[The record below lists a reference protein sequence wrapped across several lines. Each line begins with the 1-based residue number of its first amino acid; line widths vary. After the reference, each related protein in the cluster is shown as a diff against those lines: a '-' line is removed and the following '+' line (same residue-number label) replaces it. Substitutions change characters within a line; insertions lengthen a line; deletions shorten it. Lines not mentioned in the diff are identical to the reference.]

1 MILGVTSGQELFAQ
15 VSARLNRPI
24 WRKALREMGLPESQ
38 VEEACRRISDHMPS
52 FQENTFPGVL
62 GNVVA
67 GRIANRFD
75 LGGTNCVIDA
85 ACASSLAALQLGLAE
100 LRAGAADMVLAGG
113 ADTFNDIGMYLCFS
127 KTPALSLSGDC
138 RPFSEDA
145 DGTMLGEGICLLALK
160 RLADAER
167 DQDRVYAIIKGIGS
181 SSDGR
186 AKSVYAPLPEGQAR
200 ALRRAYE
207 QADYSADS
215 VELVEAHGTATR
227 AGDLAEFTSLVS
239 FGVAPALFVARHSEP
254 AALIYLAAVLL
265 RLARFQV
272 GAPGDHLVFQGLPSP
287 AAAMLIAGWFLV
299 FPELPVV
306 VVSILLSFV
315 MLSKI
320 GYPDLPKHYLK
331 GIRSRA
337 ELLLPLMLLIA
348 LGPARALLAT
358 FSCYCLLAPWLSG
371 QVGKTRKV

>member
-1 MILGVTSGQELFAQ
+1 MNLQHSLPSLLTLVNALTGFACVCQLARGGSIETAAWLLVGAWILDMLDGPLARYLGVESRFGA
-15 VSARLNRPI
+15 
-24 WRKALREMGLPESQ
+24 AL
-38 VEEACRRISDHMPS
+38 D
-52 FQENTFPGVL
+52 
-62 GNVVA
+62 
-67 GRIANRFD
+67 
-75 LGGTNCVIDA
+75 
-85 ACASSLAALQLGLAE
+85 SLA
-100 LRAGAADMVLAGG
+100 D
-113 ADTFNDIGMYLCFS
+113 
-127 KTPALSLSGDC
+127 
-138 RPFSEDA
+138 
-145 DGTMLGEGICLLALK
+145 
-160 RLADAER
+160 
-167 DQDRVYAIIKGIGS
+167 
-181 SSDGR
+181 
-186 AKSVYAPLPEGQAR
+186 
-200 ALRRAYE
+200 
-207 QADYSADS
+207 
-215 VELVEAHGTATR
+215 
-227 AGDLAEFTSLVS
+227 LVS